1 MKRKRKA
8 NTAVFAAAA
17 HSGSVPGEAAASDAM
32 RDGMKL
38 FLDKAGQ
45 WKNLG
50 VEQKKGHLFECIEA
64 AKFNTAA
71 ARKGSGV
78 RAHVT
83 ATEAGRAHD
92 SVDIEIR
99 GGRGKVFERHQLKA
113 SNNPMD
119 TARSLSDPKYA
130 GMRKHAPRDQVDV
143 VRSVTRNEAITG
155 ELRHRRI
162 SSGGTDLRELRSAA
176 ENPKGYAFRQELRQV
191 GREGLAAAGDAAAAG
206 AVLGGAIS
214 VLENLRACSKGEID
228 GRRAVKNVVADA
240 AKSGARGGG
249 AGMLGALL
257 RHGASK
263 AGIRVLAKSNAAT
276 AIAAG
281 LVEAADTVHDYAKGR
296 IAIEIAAERLGQTG
310 CSTASGLYAGAVAG
324 AVFGPGGAAVGS
336 IAGYVLA
343 ATVYRSCIAV
353 FREARLAEEE
363 ADRIVALC
371 GHAVHV
377 MDQRREQMERMRAA
391 CLDARGAAVAGY
403 LDAIDEA
410 LVANRPDEA
419 GRVLDDLAAMCGK
432 RLRFRDFEDFDRFM
446 TESDAPLVL

>member
-1 MKRKRKA
+1 MQA
-8 NTAVFAAAA
+8 NAAAEFAAAA
-17 HSGSVPGEAAASDAM
+17 RSGSVPSEAAASDAM
-32 RDGMKL
+32 RDGMEL

-50 VEQKKGHLFECIEA
+50 VGQKKGHLFECIEA

-92 SVDIEIR
+92 PVDVEIR

-113 SNNPMD
+113 SNNPRG

-143 VRSVTRNEAITG
+143 VRHVTRDEDVTG
-155 ELRHRRI
+155 ELRHQGV

-191 GREGLAAAGDAAAAG
+191 GREALAAGGNAAAAG

-214 VLENLRACSKGEID
+214 AIENLRACSKGEID
-228 GRRAVKNVVADA
+228 GRRAARNVVSDTAR
-240 AKSGARGGG
+240 SGVRSGGT
-249 AGMLGALL
+249 GMLGAFL
-257 RHGASK
+257 RHVASK
-263 AGIRVLAKSNAAT
+263 AGIPALARSNVAT
-276 AIAAG
+276 AAAAG
-281 LVEAADTVHDYAKGR
+281 LVETADTVRDYAKGR
-296 IAIEIAAERLGQTG
+296 ISIEAAAERLGQTG
-310 CSTASGLYAGAVAG
+310 CCTASGLHAGAAAG

-343 ATVYRSCIAV
+343 ATVYQSCIAV
-353 FREARLAEEE
+353 IREARLAEEE
-363 ADRIVALC
+363 ADRIVALS
-371 GHAVHV
+371 GHAVRV
-377 MDQRREQMERMRAA
+377 MDQRREQMERMLTTR
-391 CLDARGAAVAGY
+391 LDARSAAVAGCC
-403 LDAIDEA
+403 DAVDRA
-410 LVANRPDEA
+410 LVVNRPDKA
-419 GRVLDDLAAMCGK
+419 VRALSGLAAMYGK

-446 TESDAPLVL
+446 TESGAPLVL